1 MSSVSLVVP
10 LLYHSLC
17 HYCTSCTSLVVQVV
31 PLLYLSLYSFNSHH
45 QGSFQCSDNDSL
57 SAVRRQNNHFLYCL
71 LVTTVDYITFGNSSS
86 SDQVYRGVKMD
97 QRSDSSL
104 SWNSLNQKQ
113 LSTLPTEWWLLQHY
127 VQPANHLYITESWFF
142 NNNLRPNWEGI
153 SSSNVFHTLYCLF
166 IADYIKICVSQKIGA
181 VCPIPSSNMHL
192 PSFCLK
198 PSLCDYLIFSQ
209 IFREIIYCVIGLSV
223 KVDCMYRPP
232 APPVSHCVRPH
243 PPACDPLP
251 VQNQPPLRLNLKK
264 SNF

>member
-1 MSSVSLVVP
+1 MMIVTT
-10 LLYHSLC
+10 LC
-17 HYCTSCTSLVVQVV
+17 TASE
-31 PLLYLSLYSFNSHH
+31 PSLYNKK
-45 QGSFQCSDNDSL
+45 L
-57 SAVRRQNNHFLYCL
+57 
-71 LVTTVDYITFGNSSS
+71 I
-86 SDQVYRGVKMD
+86 
-97 QRSDSSL
+97 
-104 SWNSLNQKQ
+104 
-113 LSTLPTEWWLLQHY
+113 
-127 VQPANHLYITESWFF
+127 F

-181 VCPIPSSNMHL
+181 VSPIPSSNMHL

-243 PPACDPLP
+243 PPACGHL
-251 VQNQPPLRLNLKK
+251 LI
-264 SNF
+264 NF

>member
-31 PLLYLSLYSFNSHH
+31 PLLYHSLYSFNSHH
-45 QGSFQCSDNDSL
+45 QSPSHRSFLCSDNDSL

-127 VQPANHLYITESWFF
+127 VQPANHLYITKSWFLTTICDQTGKGYRQVMF
-142 NNNLRPNWEGI
+142 
-153 SSSNVFHTLYCLF
+153 FTLF
-166 IADYIKICVSQKIGA
+166 IAFSLRIISNHVS
-181 VCPIPSSNMHL
+181 
-192 PSFCLK
+192 
-198 PSLCDYLIFSQ
+198 
-209 IFREIIYCVIGLSV
+209 
-223 KVDCMYRPP
+223 
-232 APPVSHCVRPH
+232 
-243 PPACDPLP
+243 
-251 VQNQPPLRLNLKK
+251 LRK
-264 SNF
+264 

>member
-31 PLLYLSLYSFNSHH
+31 PLLYHSLYSFNSHH

-97 QRSDSSL
+97 QRSDSSS

-127 VQPANHLYITESWFF
+127 VQPANHLYITKSWFLTTICDQTGKGYRQVMF
-142 NNNLRPNWEGI
+142 
-153 SSSNVFHTLYCLF
+153 FTLF
-166 IADYIKICVSQKIGA
+166 IAFSLRIISKYVSLRKEEQSL
-181 VCPIPSSNMHL
+181 PSHL
-192 PSFCLK
+192 PICICLR
-198 PSLCDYLIFSQ
+198 FAWNHH
-209 IFREIIYCVIGLSV
+209 CVIIWYFHRFSE
-223 KVDCMYRPP
+223 KSSTAWSDCQSKLI
-232 APPVSHCVRPH
+232 VCIDH
-243 PPACDPLP
+243 LP
-251 VQNQPPLRLNLKK
+251 
-264 SNF
+264 